1 MTIEENT
8 LWTEGRGL
16 WYEYVRVNGY
26 SWEPCRDGLK
36 KLARLLDLTV
46 AYISKRI
53 WVYLN
58 N

>member
-16 WYEYVRVNGY
+16 WYEYVHVNGY
-26 SWEPCRDGLK
+26 SWEPCMAGLK
-36 KLARLLDLTV
+36 KLASLLDLTV

-53 WVYLN
+53 WIYLN